1 MHCTPQGS
9 LLPANVSPQTIL
21 QPRQEPIHVRAARQR
36 GELDSRKDRARI
48 FGRLHEELA
57 VVPVAARVV
66 LDERLR
72 R

>member
-1 MHCTPQGS
+1 MPT
-9 LLPANVSPQTIL
+9 QTIL
-21 QPRQEPIHVRAARQR
+21 QPRQEPIHVRAARER
-36 GELDSRKDRARI
+36 GELDRGERRARVLR
-48 FGRLHEELA
+48 RLHEELA